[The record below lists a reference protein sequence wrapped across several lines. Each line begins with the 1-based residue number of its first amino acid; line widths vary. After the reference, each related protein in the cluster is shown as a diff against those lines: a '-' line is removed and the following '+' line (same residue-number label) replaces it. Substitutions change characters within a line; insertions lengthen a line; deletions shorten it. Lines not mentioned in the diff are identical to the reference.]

1 MLLKLKLFLGKQSDN
16 KNEQIKKDIIDSA
29 NIIEKYKNKNIK
41 NYSSIVV
48 DIKFLTAGVW
58 PNS

>member
-1 MLLKLKLFLGKQSDN
+1 MLLKLKLFLGKQSVL